1 MCEPAH
7 RWYGAGLARRRCSSE
22 ESDPLTE
29 KAAERLLVVE
39 DDPDIRA
46 LIRAL
51 LRKEATTIV
60 EAADGERAIDELKHH
75 EFDAV
80 ILDIMLPRHN
90 GFEVAELIRTL
101 PHRPRVI
108 VVSAIARHFADAF
121 ESDCIVLQKPFSN
134 DELLAALRGESVQ
147 RPQPAG

>member
-1 MCEPAH
+1 M
-7 RWYGAGLARRRCSSE
+7 
-22 ESDPLTE
+22 TE
-29 KAAERLLVVE
+29 GTAERLLIVE

-46 LIRAL
+46 LIRAI
-51 LRKEATTIV
+51 LRKECTTIV
-60 EAADGERAIDELKHH
+60 EAEDGERAMAELQRN
-75 EFDAV
+75 EYDAV

-121 ESDCIVLQKPFSN
+121 ASDFIVLQKPFSN
-134 DELLAALRGESVQ
+134 EELLAALRGENVR
-147 RPQPAG
+147 RPEAAG